1 VSHERLR
8 LSFLRTIDF
17 DVTQDGAFLIGL
29 PGRQVHPKERR
40 MKKHIVA
47 AVLIGVFATPAL
59 ALTSGVYY
67 VGLDMTTHTCSVVT
81 HLTHGMEMMGKNK
94 SKEAAEKAMAGMKK
108 CHA

>member
-1 VSHERLR
+1 MGS
-8 LSFLRTIDF
+8 
-17 DVTQDGAFLIGL
+17 

-47 AVLIGVFATPAL
+47 AVLIGAFVTPAL

-81 HLTHGMEMMGKNK
+81 HMTHGMKMMGKYK
-94 SKEAAEKAMAGMKK
+94 SKEASEKAMAGMKR
-108 CHA
+108 CRLDF

>member
-1 VSHERLR
+1 
-8 LSFLRTIDF
+8 
-17 DVTQDGAFLIGL
+17 
-29 PGRQVHPKERR
+29 
-40 MKKHIVA
+40 
-47 AVLIGVFATPAL
+47 L

-81 HLTHGMEMMGKNK
+81 HMTHGMKMMGKYK

>member
-1 VSHERLR
+1 M
-8 LSFLRTIDF
+8 
-17 DVTQDGAFLIGL
+17 IGL
-29 PGRQVHPKERR
+29 PGRQVHLKERR
-40 MKKHIVA
+40 MKK
-47 AVLIGVFATPAL
+47 LFATPAL

-81 HLTHGMEMMGKNK
+81 KMSHGMKMMGKYK